1 MSSRPLFG
9 FSLLLLAHCA
19 APPPPEAQVP
29 VASAPQA
36 PPSAAPVATPAP
48 APKLIPRD
56 VFFGNPER
64 ASPRLSPDGKQLSW
78 LAPVNGVLNVW
89 VAPLDDLTKGRAV
102 TSDKKRGIRVHGWA
116 YTNGHVLY
124 AQDEG
129 GDENW
134 HVYSVE
140 LASNKVVDLT
150 PMKGVQ
156 ARIVQSSPK
165 KPKELLVGIN
175 DRDKKWHDVHRVD
188 LTSGKLAL
196 VEKNEGMASYLA
208 DDDLVLRFATKSE
221 KGGGYSVLQRK
232 GGKWQPFR
240 SIPFEDTRN
249 TNLLGLDS
257 TGKELFWTTSIGRDK
272 SVLERVSLTKTGEK
286 LLAESA
292 QADVVDVLSH
302 PATRQPRA
310 AASEHLRKDWTLI
323 DAELKADFDALK
335 DVATGDFQIV
345 SQSLDDQRWVVAYTL
360 DTAAARF
367 YLWDRK
373 ERRAKLL
380 MSERPELDKHE
391 LVNMHPVLIP
401 ARDGLG
407 LPSYLTLPRGRR
419 LGEGQRADRTSP
431 LVLFVHGGPWAR
443 DRWGYHPYHQWL
455 ADRGYA
461 VLSVN
466 FRGSTGFGKAFVNA
480 SNLEWAGKMHDDLID
495 AVKWAVDRAVTTPAQ
510 VAIMGGSY
518 GGYATLVGLTFTPK
532 TFACGVDIVGPSN
545 LNTLF
550 ESIPPYWESFKEE
563 FLTRVGDMRT
573 DAGKKLLTERSP
585 LTHVAKIER
594 PLLIGQGANDP
605 RVKQAESD
613 QIVSAMKAKKIP
625 VTYVLYPDE
634 GHGFARPENRTSFNA
649 VAELFLAGCLKGH
662 AEPLGPSFGGSS
674 IQVPEGAAH
683 VRGLPSALGGK

>member
-1 MSSRPLFG
+1 MSRRPLFG
-9 FSLLLLAHCA
+9 FVFLLAA
-19 APPPPEAQVP
+19 ACGSPPAVGSPPSPAPSSTPSATPPESV
-29 VASAPQA
+29 
-36 PPSAAPVATPAP
+36 AP

-64 ASPRLSPDGKQLSW
+64 ASPRISPDGKQLSW
-78 LAPVNGVLNVW
+78 LAPVDGVLNVW
-89 VAPLDDLTKGRAV
+89 VAPIDDLTRAKPV
-102 TSDKKRGIRVHGWA
+102 TSDKKRGIRVHTWA
-116 YTNGHVLY
+116 FTNSHVLY

-134 HVYSVE
+134 HVFSVD
-140 LASNKVVDLT
+140 LGTNKALDLT

-156 ARIVQSSPK
+156 ARIVQGSPK

-188 LTSGKLAL
+188 LTTGKLTL
-196 VEKNEGMASYLA
+196 VEKNEGKASYVA
-208 DDDLVLRFATKSE
+208 DDELRLRFALESV
-221 KGGGYSVLQRK
+221 KGGGYSLLERK
-232 GGKWQPFR
+232 GAKWEPWK

-249 TNLLGLDS
+249 TNVIGLDAS
-257 TGKELFWTTSIGRDK
+257 GKELYWTSSLGRDK
-272 SVLERVSLTKTGEK
+272 SVLERVSLGKK
-286 LLAESA
+286 DAKVLA
-292 QADVVDVLSH
+292 QRDTADVVEVFSH
-302 PATRQPRA
+302 PATRVPRA
-310 AASEHLRKDWTLI
+310 AASEHLRRDWQVI
-323 DAELKADFDALK
+323 DPAIQPDFDALRQ
-335 DVATGDFQIV
+335 VADGDFQVV

-373 ERRAKLL
+373 EKRAKLL
-380 MSERPELDKHE
+380 MSERPELDKHA
-391 LVNMHPVLIP
+391 LAKMHPVLIP

-407 LPSYLTLPRGRR
+407 LPSYLTLPRGRS
-419 LGEGQRADRTSP
+419 LGAGERADAPSP

-466 FRGSTGFGKAFVNA
+466 YRGSTGFGKAFVNA
-480 SNLEWAGKMHDDLID
+480 SNLEWAGKMHLDLID
-495 AVKWAVDRAVTTPAQ
+495 AVAWSVDRGVTTRDQ

-573 DAGKKLLTERSP
+573 EAGKKLLTERSP
-585 LTHVAKIER
+585 LTHVGKIER

-613 QIVSAMKAKKIP
+613 QIVSAMRAKKIP

-649 VAELFLAGCLKGH
+649 VAEVFLAGCLKGH
-662 AEPLGPSFGGSS
+662 AEPLGTSFKGSS
-674 IQVPEGAAH
+674 IQVPHGAEH
-683 VRGLPSALGGK
+683 VLGLAEALGKK

>member
-1 MSSRPLFG
+1 MSRHPAFALTT
-9 FSLLLLAHCA
+9 LLALSACGA
-19 APPPPEAQVP
+19 PPAAEAPVPAAPSPPAPPPA
-29 VASAPQA
+29 
-36 PPSAAPVATPAP
+36 VATP

-64 ASPRLSPDGKQLSW
+64 TSPRISPDGKQLSF
-78 LAPVNGVLNVW
+78 LAPVDGVLNVW
-89 VAPLDDLTKGRAV
+89 VGPVDDLAKAKPV
-102 TSDKKRGIRVHGWA
+102 TTDKKRGIRMHAWA

-134 HVYSVE
+134 HVYSVD
-140 LASNKVVDLT
+140 LATNQARDLT
-150 PMKGVQ
+150 PIKGVQ
-156 ARIVQSSPK
+156 ARIVQASPK

-188 LTSGKLAL
+188 LTTGKLTM
-196 VEKNEGMASYLA
+196 VEKNEGKASYLA
-208 DDDLVLRFATKSE
+208 DSELALRFALESA
-221 KGGGYSVLQRK
+221 KGGGYSMLQK
-232 GGKWQPFR
+232 QGKRWLKYA

-249 TNLLGLDS
+249 TNLVTLDS
-257 TGKELFWTTSIGRDK
+257 SGKELYWTTSVGRDK
-272 SVLERVSLTKTGEK
+272 SVLERVELPGKKTTV
-286 LLAESA
+286 LAESA
-292 QADVVDVLSH
+292 KADVLGVFTH
-302 PATRQPRA
+302 PLTHKPRA
-310 AASEHLRKDWTLI
+310 ASSEQLRQEWTVI
-323 DAELKADFDALK
+323 DPSIKADFDALE
-335 DVATGDFQIV
+335 DVAPGDFQV
-345 SQSLDDQRWVVAYTL
+345 TSQSLDDQRWIVAYSL
-360 DTAAARF
+360 DTSATRY

-373 ERRAKLL
+373 AKRARLL
-380 MSERPELDKHE
+380 MNERPELDKYQ
-391 LVNMHPVLIP
+391 LARMHPALIA
-401 ARDGLG
+401 ARDGLA
-407 LPSYLTLPRGRR
+407 LPSYLTLPRERS
-419 LGEGQRADRTSP
+419 LDASERADKTSP

-466 FRGSTGFGKAFVNA
+466 YRGSTGFGKAFVNA

-495 AVKWAVDRAVTTPAQ
+495 AVKWAVDHGVTRQDQ

-532 TFACGVDIVGPSN
+532 SFACGVDIVGPSN

-613 QIVSAMKAKKIP
+613 QIVAAMKQKKIP

-649 VAELFLAGCLKGH
+649 VAEVFLAGCLKGH
-662 AEPLGPSFGGSS
+662 AEPLGKGFAGSS
-674 IQVPEGAAH
+674 IQVPDGAAH
-683 VRGLPSALGGK
+683 VPGLAGALGK

>member
-1 MSSRPLFG
+1 MSRRPLFV
-9 FSLLLLAHCA
+9 LAVLWLSACGT
-19 APPPPEAQVP
+19 PPPADTPP
-29 VASAPQA
+29 PAP
-36 PPSAAPVATPAP
+36 PPSAAPSATPAETAAP

-56 VFFGNPER
+56 VLFGNPER
-64 ASPRLSPDGKQLSW
+64 ASPRISPDGKQLSW
-78 LAPVNGVLNVW
+78 LAPVDGVLNVW
-89 VAPLDDLTKGRAV
+89 VAPIDDLSKGKPV
-102 TSDKKRGIRVHGWA
+102 TSDKKRGIRIHTWA
-116 YTNGHVLY
+116 YTNSHVLY

-134 HVYSVE
+134 HVYSVD
-140 LASNKVVDLT
+140 LSSSKALDLT

-156 ARIVQSSPK
+156 ARIVQGSPK

-188 LTSGKLAL
+188 LTTGKLTL
-196 VEKNEGMASYLA
+196 VEKNEGMSSYLG
-208 DDDLVLRFATKSE
+208 DDELTLRFATKSE
-221 KGGGYSVLQRK
+221 KGGGYAVLQRK
-232 GGKWQPFR
+232 GKKWEPFET
-240 SIPFEDTRN
+240 IPFEDTRN
-249 TNLLGLDS
+249 TNLLVVDS
-257 TGKELFWTTSIGRDK
+257 AGKNLFWTSSIGRDR
-272 SVLERVSLTKTGEK
+272 SALVRVALGNKQAK
-286 LLAESA
+286 VLAEA
-292 QADVVDVLSH
+292 GKADVVDVLHH
-302 PATRQPRA
+302 PVTHVPRA
-310 AASEHLRKDWTLI
+310 AASEHLRKDWVVLDPAI
-323 DAELKADFDALK
+323 QADFDALRQ
-335 DVATGDFQIV
+335 VATGDFQVV

-373 ERRAKLL
+373 EKRAKLL
-380 MSERPELDKHE
+380 MSERPELDKFQ
-391 LVNMHPVLIP
+391 LSKMHPVLVP
-401 ARDGLG
+401 ARDGLE
-407 LPSYLTLPRGRR
+407 LPSYLTLPRARS
-419 LGEGQRADRTSP
+419 LGDGQRADQPSP

-443 DRWGYHPYHQWL
+443 DRFGYHPYHQWL

-466 FRGSTGFGKAFVNA
+466 YRGSTGFGKAFVNA

-495 AVKWAVDRAVTTPAQ
+495 AVKWAVDHGVTTPDK

-545 LNTLF
+545 LITLF
-550 ESIPPYWESFKEE
+550 ESIPPYWESYKEE

-573 DAGKKLLTERSP
+573 EAGKKLLSERSP

-613 QIVSAMKAKKIP
+613 QIVAAMKAKKIP

-649 VAELFLAGCLKGH
+649 VAEVFLAGCLKGH
-662 AEPLGPSFGGSS
+662 AEPIGQSFKGAS
-674 IQVPEGAAH
+674 IQVPEGASH
-683 VRGLPSALGGK
+683 VKGLAGALGK